1 MNPIKIIFFDI
12 DGTLIDMNTK
22 QISTK
27 MLETLKSLKENN
39 IKICI
44 ATGRTPRALP
54 HFEGIEF
61 DAYLTFNGSYCFA
74 KNHTIFSN
82 PIHTTDVHTFIQNA
96 SDIHRPLALATKDNL
111 IANGKDDDLVEYFSF
126 AKLEVNVS
134 DEFDKIANDEIY
146 QIMLGCREN
155 DYPVLMQNIQHSKIT
170 AWWNRAIDIIPADGG
185 KGTGIEKM
193 LEYYHLDKSEAM
205 AFGDGNNDAPM
216 LLYCPNSIIM
226 MKGPEE
232 LKKQVMMV
240 TDDAENDGIYNAMVK
255 LGII

>member
-27 MLETLKSLKENN
+27 MLEALKQLKENN

-44 ATGRTPRALP
+44 ATGRTPLALP

-61 DAYLTFNGSYCFA
+61 DAYLTFNGSYCFD
-74 KNHTIFSN
+74 KSHTIFSN

-96 SDIHRPLALATKDNL
+96 TDIHRPLALATKDNL

-146 QIMLGCREN
+146 QIMLGCCEN
-155 DYPVLMQNIQHSKIT
+155 DYPALMQNIQHSKIT
-170 AWWNRAIDIIPADGG
+170 AWWDRAIDIIPADGG

-205 AFGDGNNDAPM
+205 AFGDGNNDIEM
-216 LLYCPNSIIM
+216 LQTVGHGIAMANAS
-226 MKGPEE
+226 EE
-232 LKKQVMMV
+232 LKSVA
-240 TDDAENDGIYNAMVK
+240 DDICGHVAEDGIYYYCKK
-255 LGII
+255 LQLI